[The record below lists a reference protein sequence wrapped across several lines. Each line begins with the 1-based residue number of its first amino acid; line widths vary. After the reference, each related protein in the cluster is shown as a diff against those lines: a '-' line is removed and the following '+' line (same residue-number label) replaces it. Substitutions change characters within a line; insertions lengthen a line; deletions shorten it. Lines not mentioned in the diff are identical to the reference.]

1 MRNHPKVLL
10 FLLCMISLS
19 SFAQTALLDK
29 GDKAYEQFDFKE
41 AMFFYE
47 SANDAQPNDAGI
59 SRRIA
64 MTYRRMGELEKA
76 AEWYQKTIEMDA
88 SNADDMLHYAEI
100 LKMLSKYDEAIEWY
114 KMYAKLRPND
124 SRAISHLKEPFYYRN
139 LFADTARYS
148 MKRFEINAEN
158 PVLGISLFEDE
169 KYLVS
174 AVHLEK
180 VLKSEKEIIPYLDVY
195 LCELDENNEL
205 VNPIK
210 LDVNVNST
218 FHDGP
223 AYYCFADK
231 KLYITRTNMKGK
243 KPKFNKN
250 GNAILK
256 IFESEYENG
265 VWTPAK
271 EMRFN
276 DEGFSNGQPCLSKDG
291 QTMYFFSDRS
301 GGFGGTDIYV
311 CYKSG
316 NGWSD
321 PVNLGPNVNT
331 EGNEQFPFLGEDG
344 MLYFASNGHAGLG
357 GMDIF
362 YSKQIGEVWQI
373 PSNMGA
379 PINSSQDDFSLMYDK
394 ESDNGFFCSNR
405 SGRGDDDIYFYKHI
419 DVKTMMVAGTIKA
432 NNPNISL
439 AGERIKITKMNDG
452 EVMYQALDE
461 YESFAFGGKPGDNFE
476 VVMMDAEYFDPNKP
490 VFTYTIESPI
500 LDPYVNIGDQQAEF
514 KKMPTRTGQ
523 LGIIRNMELAIAG
536 NPDLN
541 GSNNLSNLDKYDANG
556 NLINAEDGTL
566 ANTNGTKDAM
576 LTKAKQAEF
585 DKKIAQADL
594 LFKSKKYVAARD
606 AYTTA
611 SKLMPENN
619 YAKSQLEKC
628 EEAAN
633 AQTTA
638 QLSTKIETADKLFE
652 QGKWGDAKAAYKA
665 ALAMDPENDHIMSQI
680 ALVDE
685 ELKIAEVKRQQEKY
699 DDKIEAAD
707 RLFAQRKYVEAKAA
721 YKVASAM
728 KPDEV
733 YPKKQIENVSNILNP
748 KKTTTETAKVKMPSE
763 FDTAEPVVDLV
774 GMSMDNIVFDYNK
787 TYIREED
794 KPLLDKLFQ
803 VMLDNPNT
811 KLLIRAHC
819 DSRGSMAY
827 NQSLSMSRAM
837 EVQGYLMRK
846 GIKRDRIKTEWFGE
860 QRPLNGCIDD
870 VPCEEGEYEV
880 NRRAEFKLVAMPKTP

>member
-29 GDKAYEQFDFKE
+29 GDKAYEVFDFKE

-47 SANDAQPNDAGI
+47 SANDAQPNDANI
-59 SRRIA
+59 TRRIA
-64 MTYRRMGELEKA
+64 MTYRRMGKLTEA

-100 LKMLSKYDEAIEWY
+100 LKMLGQYDDAIEWY
-114 KMYAKLRPND
+114 KMYSKLRPND
-124 SRAISHLKEPFYYRN
+124 SRALSHLKEPHYYRN

-148 MKRFEINAEN
+148 MKRFEINAET

-180 VLKSEKEIIPYLDVY
+180 IMKSEKEINPYLDVY
-195 LCELDENNEL
+195 LCELDDNNEL

-210 LDVNVNST
+210 LDANVNST

-223 AYYCFADK
+223 AFYCFADK

-256 IFESEYENG
+256 IFESEYDNG
-265 VWTPAK
+265 VWSEAK

-321 PVNLGPNVNT
+321 PVNLGPNINT
-331 EGNEQFPFLGEDG
+331 EGNEQFPYLGEDG
-344 MLYFASNGHAGLG
+344 LLYFASNGHAGLG

-362 YSKQIGEVWQI
+362 NSTQVGEVWQT

-405 SGRGDDDIYFYKHI
+405 GGTGDDDIYFYKHV

-439 AGERIKITKMNDG
+439 AGERIKITKLNDG

-461 YESFAFGGKPGDNFE
+461 YESFAFGGHPGDQFE
-476 VVMMDAEYFDPNKP
+476 IVMMDAEYFDPNKP
-490 VFTYTIESPI
+490 VVTYTIESPI

-514 KKMPTRTGQ
+514 KKMPTRSGQ
-523 LGIIRNMELAIAG
+523 LGIIRNMELALAG

-541 GSNNLSNLDKYDANG
+541 GTNSMSNLDKFDANG
-556 NLINAEDGTL
+556 NPIIADDGTL
-566 ANTNGTKDAM
+566 AANYTTKDAM
-576 LTKAKQAEF
+576 MSKAKQAEF

-594 LFKSKKYVAARD
+594 LFKSKKYIEAKN
-606 AYTTA
+606 AYATA
-611 SKLMPENN
+611 SQLMPDNT
-619 YAKSQLEKC
+619 YAKDQLAKC
-628 EEAAN
+628 ESAAST
-633 AQTTA
+633 QSTA
-638 QLSTKIETADKLFE
+638 QLNSKVETADKLFE
-652 QGKWGDAKAAYKA
+652 QGKWGDAKAAYKS
-665 ALAMDPENDHIMSQI
+665 ALALDPNSEYLMSQI

-685 ELKIAEVKRQQEKY
+685 ELKLAEIKRQQEKY

-707 RLFAQRKYVEAKAA
+707 RLFAQRKYAEAKAA
-721 YKVASAM
+721 YKLASAM
-728 KPDEV
+728 KPNEE

-748 KKTTTETAKVKMPSE
+748 KKVTNETNKAKVPSE
-763 FDTAEPVVDLV
+763 FDTALPAVDLV
-774 GMSMDNIVFDYNK
+774 GMSLDNIVFDYNK

-794 KPLLDKLFQ
+794 KPLLDRLFQ

-846 GIKRDRIKTEWFGE
+846 GISRARIKTEWFGE

-870 VPCEEGEYEV
+870 VPCEEGQYEV
-880 NRRAEFKLVAMPKTP
+880 NRRAEFKLVAIPANP